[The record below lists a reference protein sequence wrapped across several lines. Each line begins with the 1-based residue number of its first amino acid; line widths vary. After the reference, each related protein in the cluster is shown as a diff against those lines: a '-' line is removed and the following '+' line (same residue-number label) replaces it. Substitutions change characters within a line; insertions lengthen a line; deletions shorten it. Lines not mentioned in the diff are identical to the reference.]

1 MTEMMKPPGT
11 NEKLFD
17 KNDEKFEKYTDINED
32 QVEQRDD
39 QMDLD
44 NLGFM
49 DEDIDFQP
57 TELQKNIKLVKQSWA
72 KFEKLG
78 LDKCGQAFFRNI
90 FKIAPTVI
98 LLFPFKDEPK
108 IYQSD
113 SFKAHALK
121 AISAVDMAVKSLDD
135 LESLMPKLKNL
146 GRIHAKKGVKVE
158 HYPVVGD
165 ALITTM
171 RVGLKKS
178 WTPEIEKAWESIYQI
193 IQDTMIGDNYEP
205 NDPDDQELTDERV

>member
-1 MTEMMKPPGT
+1 M
-11 NEKLFD
+11 
-17 KNDEKFEKYTDINED
+17 
-32 QVEQRDD
+32 
-39 QMDLD
+39 
-44 NLGFM
+44 
-49 DEDIDFQP
+49 
-57 TELQKNIKLVKQSWA
+57 
-72 KFEKLG
+72 
-78 LDKCGQAFFRNI
+78 
-90 FKIAPTVI
+90 
-98 LLFPFKDEPK
+98 FPFKDEPK
-108 IYQSD
+108 IYQSE

-178 WTPEIEKAWESIYQI
+178 WTPEIEKAWEAIYQI

-205 NDPDDQELTDERV
+205 NDPDDQELTDERVQLVQECWKALITSEETYQPVGIAILKEFFKLQPEALKLFSFGNNDEINEDEIYDQIQV

>member
-1 MTEMMKPPGT
+1 
-11 NEKLFD
+11 
-17 KNDEKFEKYTDINED
+17 
-32 QVEQRDD
+32 
-39 QMDLD
+39 
-44 NLGFM
+44 
-49 DEDIDFQP
+49 
-57 TELQKNIKLVKQSWA
+57 
-72 KFEKLG
+72 
-78 LDKCGQAFFRNI
+78 
-90 FKIAPTVI
+90 
-98 LLFPFKDEPK
+98 
-108 IYQSD
+108 
-113 SFKAHALK
+113 
-121 AISAVDMAVKSLDD
+121 MAVKSLDD

-205 NDPDDQELTDERV
+205 NDPED